1 MAKKIMDKWLNSDE
15 RAEKHKMVYDDLVE
29 WVNRVYISDIE
40 SLCPM
45 HIVIMPYYYR
55 EYPKVIQGALVSLI
69 METENIDSEA
79 IKHIIHV
86 LGSDRFTVM
95 RGGEDLI
102 LKVYTT
108 LFNNARASMRMCG
121 MWTPKW
127 ERENEQKSEK

>member
-1 MAKKIMDKWLNSDE
+1 
-15 RAEKHKMVYDDLVE
+15 
-29 WVNRVYISDIE
+29 
-40 SLCPM
+40 
-45 HIVIMPYYYR
+45 
-55 EYPKVIQGALVSLI
+55 

-127 ERENEQKSEK
+127 EREKSVICLKITPKMDYKSTKIPRYKA